1 MSERDDMQPVDATS
15 NQNDETATNSDS
27 AKEVHAD
34 GVAVEPENRA
44 IEPTGSARSANST
57 GSAISADST
66 GATGTTEPAGSTDL
80 ANMPDRTETN
90 AARAVGA
97 FFAEGVASMKEM
109 SAAHRAH
116 SEARGELERLD
127 NTIAARERELAR
139 RRDIESRYDEI
150 VAEETARKNAAV
162 QTREAA
168 EERRA
173 AIAAEVAEL
182 KNNLEKMRGEDAS
195 VERRLKSAVDAAE
208 DKERSSRESGKRL
221 QRRLDDAQENLE
233 RTVKEHDEGVSTAQQ
248 TVKSA
253 ESLLATLNAEYAEIQ
268 RNPSANPAGYSV
280 RKRELED
287 EISDAACALRTAKD
301 DVPRIEQET
310 QAAIDEARAAV
321 AEAEKPMASAREA
334 FNAVAAAADR
344 ARDAY
349 SEAKDDAEKRQ
360 KKLRGEISEREKEAK
375 AEEHAAQVAQK
386 EADAA
391 QSTLDEANEIHA
403 HPEATASLAHALEAD
418 RAERIDRVAEV
429 EELAAAEKTV
439 RERTRGARLKLVL
452 AIASIVLVVVLMLVW
467 TYLAQ

>member
-15 NQNDETATNSDS
+15 NPNDETATNSDS

-173 AIAAEVAEL
+173 AIAAEV
-182 KNNLEKMRGEDAS
+182 
-195 VERRLKSAVDAAE
+195 
-208 DKERSSRESGKRL
+208 

-233 RTVKEHDEGVSTAQQ
+233 RTVKEHDEGVSAAQQ

>member
-15 NQNDETATNSDS
+15 NPNDETATNSDS

-182 KNNLEKMRGEDAS
+182 KNNLEKMRDEDAS

-233 RTVKEHDEGVSTAQQ
+233 RTVKEHDEGVSAAQQ

-321 AEAEKPMASAREA
+321 AEAEKPWRRHARHSTPSQRRRTAREM
-334 FNAVAAAADR
+334 R
-344 ARDAY
+344 TARRKMTPR
-349 SEAKDDAEKRQ
+349 SVR